1 MLVTTIMV
9 VLSVQISVNLSV
21 LKGWGLHPLDE
32 LATLAEVMDQFKR
45 GEIEGCSSFVFPD
58 ALLEQPFECYI
69 APNLSGP
76 FQTVF
81 RCARVGE
88 IHAFGLYLKF
98 VITPNDQ
105 PAEQTDIVSR
115 VFIRANLVRTDAV
128 ETAYYSSGVFDDV
141 CVHCGDPND
150 IVKGEDGADIMPTFR
165 GCRGCF
171 NDQTKPSLQTVK
183 Q

>member
-1 MLVTTIMV
+1 MLVTTITV

-81 RCARVGE
+81 RCARVGL
-88 IHAFGLYLKF
+88 IN
-98 VITPNDQ
+98 I
-105 PAEQTDIVSR
+105 I
-115 VFIRANLVRTDAV
+115 
-128 ETAYYSSGVFDDV
+128 
-141 CVHCGDPND
+141 
-150 IVKGEDGADIMPTFR
+150 
-165 GCRGCF
+165 
-171 NDQTKPSLQTVK
+171 
-183 Q
+183 